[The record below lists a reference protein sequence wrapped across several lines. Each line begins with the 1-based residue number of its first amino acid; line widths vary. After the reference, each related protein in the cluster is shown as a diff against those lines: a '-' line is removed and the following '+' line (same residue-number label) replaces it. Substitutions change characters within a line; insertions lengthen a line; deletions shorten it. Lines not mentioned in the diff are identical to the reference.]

1 VWKKLLSF
9 DQFCLKKIFL
19 NGKTSASN
27 MCIGLQIRTS
37 ANSILEMQVIKNRH
51 KTKLKNFNLQR
62 LLLATTISNP
72 DINSLDAKKLPK
84 SRYKEVW
91 ILKCQLGNL
100 SNNLF
105 TIRKSFMPA
114 CFHFVD
120 IRIFSTN
127 SITVLGI
134 KFKFVKIIK

>member
-1 VWKKLLSF
+1 
-9 DQFCLKKIFL
+9 
-19 NGKTSASN
+19 

-84 SRYKEVW
+84 SRYKEV
-91 ILKCQLGNL
+91 
-100 SNNLF
+100 
-105 TIRKSFMPA
+105 
-114 CFHFVD
+114 
-120 IRIFSTN
+120 
-127 SITVLGI
+127 
-134 KFKFVKIIK
+134 